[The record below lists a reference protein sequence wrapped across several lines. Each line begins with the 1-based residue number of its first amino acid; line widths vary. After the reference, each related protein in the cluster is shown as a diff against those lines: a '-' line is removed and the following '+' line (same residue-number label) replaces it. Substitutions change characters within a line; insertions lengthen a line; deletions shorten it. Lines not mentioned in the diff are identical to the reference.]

1 MLAER
6 SHAIVHGVKAP
17 WIFCVSLGLAAI
29 ACQNSD
35 SAPDKGKPPAVAN
48 GRELYG
54 QLCASCHGKALE
66 GYIADHAPGLI
77 NPTFLESATDD
88 YLTRSISTGRPGT
101 AMAAYAKSLGGPLDP
116 ASIDRIVR
124 FIRER
129 GNVPAKS
136 LPGVTLAGDIG
147 RGEKLYTSTC
157 KVCHGDRASRG
168 EAVHLA
174 NPMFLA
180 QASDPFMRH
189 AIVKGRPGTKMLPYD
204 KLSDQDLADLIAYIR
219 SFGTQS
225 QQQPPVAQ
233 LPPPTGK
240 EPLVI
245 FPKGKE
251 PEWTPKN
258 GRFVSVDVVAKA
270 YQEKRKFIIIDARP
284 ASDWMRAHITGAVSI
299 PYHETNRLADIPK
312 DTWVIAYCA
321 CPHHLSGEVVDALK
335 KLGHTKAVVLDE
347 GINDWHRKGY
357 PITAAPGVEAPAAD
371 PPGHHHGH
379 SH

>member
-1 MLAER
+1 
-6 SHAIVHGVKAP
+6 VKAP
-17 WIFCVSLGLAAI
+17 WIFCVSLGLAAM
-29 ACQNSD
+29 ACGKSD
-35 SAPDKGKPPAVAN
+35 SAPDKNKPPAVAN

-54 QLCASCHGKALE
+54 QLCAQCHGKALE

-77 NPTFLESATDD
+77 NPTFLESVTDD
-88 YLTRSISTGRPGT
+88 YLTRSITTGRPGT
-101 AMAAYAKSLGGPLDP
+101 AMAAYGKSLGGPLDP
-116 ASIDRIVR
+116 ASIERIVR

-129 GNVPAKS
+129 GNIPAKS
-136 LPGVTLAGDIG
+136 LASVTLPGDIG
-147 RGEKLYTSTC
+147 RGSQLYTATC
-157 KVCHGDRASRG
+157 KTCHGDRAARG

-174 NPMFLA
+174 NTMFLS
-180 QASDPFMRH
+180 QASDPFIRH
-189 AIVKGRPGTKMLPYD
+189 AIKTGRPGTKMLPYD
-204 KLSDQDLADLIAYIR
+204 KLSEQDIADIIAYVR
-219 SFGTQS
+219 SFAAPQ

-233 LPPPTGK
+233 LPAPTGK
-240 EPLVI
+240 EPLVV
-245 FPKGKE
+245 FPGGKD
-251 PEWTPKN
+251 PDWTPRD
-258 GRFVSVDVVAKA
+258 GRFVSVDAAKKA
-270 YQEKRKFIIIDARP
+270 YDEKRKFIIIDARP

-299 PYHETNRLADIPK
+299 PYHDTKRLAEIPK

-357 PITAAPGVEAPAAD
+357 PITAAQGVEAPAAD